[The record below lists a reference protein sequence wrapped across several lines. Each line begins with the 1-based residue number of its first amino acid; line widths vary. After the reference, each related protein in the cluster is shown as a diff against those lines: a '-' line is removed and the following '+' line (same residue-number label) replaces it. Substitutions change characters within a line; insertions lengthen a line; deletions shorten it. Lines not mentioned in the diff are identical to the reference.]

1 VSSLIALTT
10 YGQYADQLQEFFSL
24 CPYGQDMADKSRLRE
39 LREAAGLSVRELA
52 RQIGE
57 QHTNVLFWESSG
69 KLPRSNVLLPMAKAL
84 GVTVEELLGEPRPK
98 RVVSPGGRAR
108 QLFEA
113 VSKMPRRQQ
122 EKILDILEPFV
133 REHVNGSTN

>member
-1 VSSLIALTT
+1 MSKNAGI
-10 YGQYADQLQEFFSL
+10 
-24 CPYGQDMADKSRLRE
+24 SRLRT
-39 LREAAGLSVRELA
+39 LRQVRGISVRELA

-57 QHTNVLFWESSG
+57 QSSNVSFWERTG
-69 KLPRSNVLLPMAKAL
+69 ALPRSDVLIPIAKAL
-84 GVTVEELLGEPRPK
+84 GVTVEELLGQDKPS

-113 VSKMPRRQQ
+113 ISKMPRRQQ

-133 REHVNGSTN
+133 REHANGKTA